1 MQSNEN
7 WAASS
12 IVLNHRSKTGTKK
25 RGKHHYITYTQLK
38 EKFGVHSRMIRDK
51 KYAME
56 KERDP
61 SDPSPAYWRKHP
73 EVRRR
78 GVLQLHARMLVSQD
92 YELFLVWDSSELEN
106 TEEETNEMSFSH
118 AAELTAQQTGA
129 FMWLGYND

>member
-73 EVRRR
+73 EVPDEKERC
-78 GVLQLHARMLVSQD
+78 LAAACTHA
-92 YELFLVWDSSELEN
+92 
-106 TEEETNEMSFSH
+106 SF
-118 AAELTAQQTGA
+118 AGL
-129 FMWLGYND
+129 